1 MVAINASREV
11 SAPTSRVWQIVAD
24 VDNEPTYWHGT
35 KAVRNI
41 RKSGNIIEREVT
53 IAFRDSKCLQTVVLN
68 PERSVEIAITDGP
81 MKGTKKLTL
90 TPVGDKTRIDA
101 AWDVKLAGFL
111 GMFTGMVKKHIAEG
125 TEDALERI
133 AKAVE

>member
-1 MVAINASREV
+1 MVAINASREI
-11 SAPTSRVWQIVAD
+11 SAPISRVWQIVAD

-81 MKGTKKLTL
+81 MKGQEF
-90 TPVGDKTRIDA
+90 PPRS
-101 AWDVKLAGFL
+101 
-111 GMFTGMVKKHIAEG
+111 
-125 TEDALERI
+125 RPSPN
-133 AKAVE
+133 